1 MGCCE
6 GTENEIKF
14 IKGDVLEIYFAVEDL
29 EVEYIAQVYFSCIG
43 AKILCELPYSE
54 EQEAFCLRFPSK
66 ISDEVKPGF
75 YTYDVTLELVDGSKI
90 TLLHNEDFIVLK
102 KRNTLSEDAY
112 IEDSETDGDDNT
124 GEGDNT
130 EPTEPETPPDET
142 EPDNPTGGDG
152 DGNDNPPTPPE
163 GGSEVETPPTDGGDE
178 NDSE

>member
-29 EVEYIAQVYFSCIG
+29 EVEYIAKAYFSCIG

-102 KRNTLSEDAY
+102 KKNTLSEDAY
-112 IEDSETDGDDNT
+112 VEDDESNDDDNM
-124 GEGDNT
+124 GENDNT

-142 EPDNPTGGDG
+142 ESDNPMGDG
-152 DGNDNPPTPPE
+152 DDEDNPLTPPDDSTETEPPLTE
-163 GGSEVETPPTDGGDE
+163 GGDDNGSE
-178 NDSE
+178 